1 MRQGELGASEV
12 VAWRHLRR
20 SSSGTVAW
28 VMIERTDVF
37 RLENRDGILF
47 FSCMPMHRDFAM
59 IHAFST
65 RLGGVSHAPYAWL
78 NQGFG
83 SGDDRPRVWDNRRRF
98 ARAIGFD
105 PKALVTLRQVHGDGV
120 VVLTEGDDPEAARGT
135 QADAL
140 ITDRPQLPLAVI
152 TADCFPV
159 LLVAPSHPVIGIVHS
174 GRRGTAEEVVP
185 RAVHRLCDRFGVRP
199 GRVFVA
205 IGPGIGGCCYEVDEA
220 SAAPFRARHTLGDGV
235 LRRSRPHHFYL
246 DLQEAIRLQLLAL
259 GVPSHHIWSANLCT
273 ACHPAWFYSYRRE
286 GARSGRML
294 NVAMI
299 RP

>member
-1 MRQGELGASEV
+1 
-12 VAWRHLRR
+12 
-20 SSSGTVAW
+20 
-28 VMIERTDVF
+28 MIEGTDAF
-37 RLENRDGILF
+37 SLENRDGILF
-47 FSCMPMHRDFAM
+47 VACTPMRRDFAM

-65 RLGGVSHAPYAWL
+65 RLGGVSQAPYAWL
-78 NQGFG
+78 NLGFG
-83 SGDDRPRVWDNRRRF
+83 SGDDRTRVRDNRRRF
-98 ARAIGFD
+98 ARALGFD
-105 PKALVTLRQVHGDGV
+105 PEALVTLRQVHGNGV
-120 VVLTEGDDPEAARGT
+120 VVLTAGDDAEAARGT

-159 LLVAPSHPVIGIVHS
+159 LLAAPSRPVIGIVHS
-174 GRRGTAEEVVP
+174 GRRGTAAEVVP
-185 RAVHRLCDRFGVRP
+185 RAIHRLCDRFGVEP
-199 GRVFVA
+199 GGVFVA

-220 SAAPFRARHTLGDGV
+220 SAAPFRARPSLGDGI
-235 LRRSRPHHFYL
+235 LRPSRPHHLYL

-259 GVPSHHIWSANLCT
+259 GVPSPHIWSANLCT
-273 ACHPAWFYSYRRE
+273 ACHPEWFYSYRRE